1 MSIATVT
8 FQNITVTAGQNAP
21 EPAPPTSKPP
31 EAQNAPELA
40 PPPSK
45 PPEAQNTPPV
55 TGTLTKPVNQLQAD
69 QQNLFNLAD
78 QLKLMSTQ
86 NDGKPLTPD
95 QISSALKSQVDTP
108 FVGSTYALTR
118 STPPTLATV
127 ITDLGYEMPVTADQ
141 VATLAKQVEQKASIP
156 VLGNLGGGLSW
167 PIPMS
172 QEERKSIRSFL
183 LSDKSGLPGLPL
195 RATHTNG
202 TLNYLLQG
210 SSVTH
215 SDLQGDPQA
224 ALQKLFDTPRAQA
237 LGQALQAH
245 LKGVS
250 TAASIYDYLLTA
262 INDGLDLSGL
272 FYPEP
277 NKIADIYLDSP
288 VYWGQ
293 PPSLVA
299 ERLSKYLIKE
309 GLASESTAKLA
320 THVLLASRAPHFL
333 IKDIPANVKVGS
345 VLWGQLAL
353 AAAKIEARTPGLLPN
368 MTCAE
373 VIAEAESIRAD
384 NVDVQVAQR
393 EILKEWGLANGLLPI
408 LQTTWTPIDGVLVP
422 STPEPTESEME
433 QVRVAYNSR
442 LQALTQASTDLYT
455 PLASRKEIALNC
467 LRTEF
472 PNLDPAVFEVQVLA
486 KRYTGS
492 GRAPAGDPRLR
503 SMLDIVMEGKKLG
516 ETYKWIT
523 NDRRVPIDAFNAF
536 AHSDRLHAPEVF
548 KAKFES
554 SVKAQKEGHHGMVQ
568 HLISQMPLADRKN
581 FEFGK
586 LEYFYSNDYKSTKGK
601 RLEVVKRGHTLIVKA
616 TRNGETNLYE
626 IDTAKGTIEKQNDRL
641 ATLLDQRETTNEKSE
656 KVLSI
661 VRPYHPFRNSPAP
674 NSAERTETPAIP
686 DSYNSDRTH
695 NIADFYVN
703 SLGLDDES
711 FLNYCRGV
719 TSFDK
724 DQMGDKAIGNFLL
737 NLIPFRAAIV
747 NLSNGRYG
755 EAVGDL
761 AFDIFG
767 FLTLGA
773 GKVAQASKALGKG
786 LDLARTASKVIKFL
800 GVSTLEALN
809 PLPTAL
815 VGSLLTGSGKLLAK
829 GAIKSGELANMLR
842 GASGSY
848 DLLKAASKSQ
858 GVVAIGT
865 YKIGEAAFEGSAVL
879 RDGKWYAYNPV
890 NGRPYGK
897 PLAMFTPDS
906 VAMGGN
912 VEKFKMLATDAAF
925 SVDTTKRGLRLTV
938 DAHGAIPS
946 GDTSALM
953 QIDGAF
959 ITPNE
964 LLEKLKSKGVKLE
977 EYAEIRLVMCNSGS
991 GGTQSFA
998 AQLSRLTKKP
1008 TEAFEGTVYTSKEV
1022 ENIAAA
1028 SYKIGGAKQQELIDE
1043 IVIGNKKTIT
1053 KLQHTGMTDDGRFI
1067 YTQHPD
1073 YKPVNFDALGQPLPP
1088 KPPKAPYV
1096 PEPVVLNERRG
1107 SQAPDINFDEYDD
1120 LT

>member
-1 MSIATVT
+1 
-8 FQNITVTAGQNAP
+8 
-21 EPAPPTSKPP
+21 
-31 EAQNAPELA
+31 
-40 PPPSK
+40 
-45 PPEAQNTPPV
+45 
-55 TGTLTKPVNQLQAD
+55 
-69 QQNLFNLAD
+69 
-78 QLKLMSTQ
+78 MSTQ

-95 QISSALKSQVDTP
+95 QISSALKSQIDTP
-108 FVGSTYALTR
+108 YVGSTYALTL

-127 ITDLGYEMPVTADQ
+127 IADQGYEMPVTADQ
-141 VATLAKQVEQKASIP
+141 VATLAKQIEQKASIP

-172 QEERKSIRSFL
+172 QEERKSVRSFL

-237 LGQALQAH
+237 LGQALQTH

-250 TAASIYDYLLTA
+250 TATSIYDYLLTA
-262 INDGLDLSGL
+262 INDGLHLSGL

-277 NKIADIYLDSP
+277 KKIGDIYLDSP

-299 ERLSKYLIKE
+299 EHLSKYLIKE

-333 IKDIPANVKVGS
+333 IKDIPPNVKVGS
-345 VLWGQLAL
+345 VLWGQFAL
-353 AAAKIEARTPGLLPN
+353 AAAKIEAQTPGLLPN
-368 MTCAE
+368 MTYAE
-373 VIAEAESIRAD
+373 VIAAAQSLPAN
-384 NVDVQVAQR
+384 NVDVQIAQR
-393 EILKEWGLANGLLPI
+393 ENLKEWGLASGLLPI
-408 LQTTWTPIDGVLVP
+408 LQTTWTPIDGVQVP

-433 QVRVAYNSR
+433 RVRVAYNSR
-442 LQALTQASTDLYT
+442 LQALMQASTGIYT

-472 PNLDPAVFEVQVLA
+472 PNLDPAVFEAKVLS
-486 KRYTGS
+486 KRYTG
-492 GRAPAGDPRLR
+492 RARAGDPRLR
-503 SMLDIVMEGKKLG
+503 SMLDIVMEGKKIG
-516 ETYKWIT
+516 EKYIWIT

-536 AHSDRLHAPEVF
+536 ARSDRLHAPEVF
-548 KAKFES
+548 KAQFES
-554 SVKAQKEGHHGMVQ
+554 SVKAQKEGHHGMVK
-568 HLISQMPLADRKN
+568 HLISQLPLDDRKN

-586 LEYFYSNDYKSTKGK
+586 LEYFHSDDYKGTKGN
-601 RLEVVKRGHTLIVKA
+601 RLELVKRGHTLIVKT

-626 IDTAKGTIEKQNDRL
+626 IDTTKGTIKKQNDRL

-656 KVLSI
+656 KIVSV
-661 VRPYHPFRNSPAP
+661 VRPYHPFSKSPAP
-674 NSAERTETPAIP
+674 NSAESTETPAIP
-686 DSYNSDRTH
+686 DSYNSDRTN
-695 NIADFYVN
+695 NIADFYVKC
-703 SLGLDDES
+703 LGLDDES
-711 FLNYCRGV
+711 FLNYCKGV

-724 DQMGDKAIGNFLL
+724 DKSGDKTIGNFLL

-767 FLTLGA
+767 FVTLGA

-786 LDLARTASKVIKFL
+786 LGVTRTASKVIKFL

-809 PLPTAL
+809 PLPTTL
-815 VGSLLTGSGKLLAK
+815 VGSLLTGGGKLLAK
-829 GAIKSGELANMLR
+829 GATKSAELANMLR

-858 GVVAIGT
+858 RVVAIGT
-865 YKIGEAAFEGSAVL
+865 YKIGEAAFEGTAVL

-890 NGRPYGK
+890 NGRAYGK

-906 VAMGGN
+906 VAMGGKI
-912 VEKFKMLATDAAF
+912 EKFKMLANDAGF

-938 DAHGAIPS
+938 DAHGAISP
-946 GDTSALM
+946 GDTSAL
-953 QIDGAF
+953 IKVDGAF

-977 EYAEIRLVMCNSGS
+977 DYAEIRLAICHSGS

-998 AQLSRLTKKP
+998 AQFSRLTKKP
-1008 TEAFEGTVYTSKEV
+1008 TEAFVGVMYTSAEV

-1028 SYKIGGAKQQELIDE
+1028 SYKIGGAKQQELITDT
-1043 IVIGNKKTIT
+1043 VIDTKKTIT
-1053 KLQHTGMTDDGRFI
+1053 KLQPTGKTDDGRYV
-1067 YTQHPD
+1067 YTRHPD
-1073 YKPVNFDALGQPLPP
+1073 YNPVYFDAQGQPLPP
-1088 KPPKAPYV
+1088 KPPKAPHI
-1096 PEPVVLNERRG
+1096 PEHVVLNERRG
-1107 SQAPDINFDEYDD
+1107 SQAPDIDFDEYED

>member
-1 MSIATVT
+1 MSISNVT
-8 FQNITVTAGQNAP
+8 QQTITVTASQN
-21 EPAPPTSKPP
+21 T
-31 EAQNAPELA
+31 PELA
-40 PPPSK
+40 PPPS
-45 PPEAQNTPPV
+45 TPPV
-55 TGTLTKPVNQLQAD
+55 AQNAPPVPRILTKPVKQLQAD
-69 QQNLFNLAD
+69 QQNLFNLVD
-78 QLKLMSTQ
+78 QLNLMSTQ

-95 QISSALKSQVDTP
+95 QISSALKSQIDTP
-108 FVGSTYALTR
+108 YVGSTYALTR

-141 VATLAKQVEQKASIP
+141 VATLAKQIEQKASIP

-183 LSDKSGLPGLPL
+183 LSGKSGLPGLPL

-237 LGQALQAH
+237 LGQALQTH

-277 NKIADIYLDSP
+277 KTIGDIHLDSP
-288 VYWGQ
+288 MYWGQ
-293 PPSLVA
+293 PPSQVA
-299 ERLSKYLIKE
+299 EHLSKNLIKE
-309 GLASESTAKLA
+309 GMASESTAKFA

-333 IKDIPANVKVGS
+333 IKDMPANMKIGS
-345 VLWGQLAL
+345 VVWGQLAF
-353 AAAKIEARTPGLLPN
+353 AAAKIEAHTPGLLPN

-373 VIAEAESIRAD
+373 VIACAESIPAD
-384 NVDVQVAQR
+384 NVDVQIATR

-422 STPEPTESEME
+422 STPEPTEPEME
-433 QVRVAYNSR
+433 QVRVAYNNR
-442 LQALTQASTDLYT
+442 LQALAQTSTDLYT
-455 PLASRKEIALNC
+455 PLATRKEIALYC

-472 PNLDPAVFEVQVLA
+472 PNLDPAVFEAQVLA
-486 KRYTGS
+486 KKHT
-492 GRAPAGDPRLR
+492 GRASAGDPRLR
-503 SMLDIVMEGKKLG
+503 SMLDIVMEGEKLG

-536 AHSDRLHAPEVF
+536 ARSDRLHAPEVF
-548 KAKFES
+548 KAQFDS
-554 SVKAQKEGHHGMVQ
+554 SIKAQKAGHLGMVK
-568 HLISQMPLADRKN
+568 HLISQMPIADRRN

-586 LEYFYSNDYKSTKGK
+586 LEYFYSNDYKSTESGA
-601 RLEVVKRGHTLIVKA
+601 LELVKRGHTLIVKT
-616 TRNGETNLYE
+616 TRNGGGTNLYE
-626 IDTAKGTIEKQNDRL
+626 IDTTKGTINKQNDRL
-641 ATLLDQRETTNEKSE
+641 ATLLDHRETINEKSE
-656 KVLSI
+656 KIVSK
-661 VRPYHPFRNSPAP
+661 VRPYHPFSGSPAP
-674 NSAERTETPAIP
+674 HSAERPGTPAIP
-686 DSYNSDRTH
+686 DSYNSDRTN
-695 NIADFYVN
+695 NIADFYVK

-711 FLNYCRGV
+711 FLKYCKGV

-724 DQMGDKAIGNFLL
+724 DQLGDEIIGNFLL
-737 NLIPFRAAIV
+737 NMIPFRAAIV

-773 GKVAQASKALGKG
+773 GKAAQASKALGKG
-786 LDLARTASKVIKFL
+786 LGVTHKASKVIKFL
-800 GVSTLEALN
+800 GMSTLEALN
-809 PLPTAL
+809 PFPTAL
-815 VGSLLTGSGKLLAK
+815 LSSLLTGVGKLLAK

-865 YKIGEAAFEGSAVL
+865 YKLGEAAFEGSAVL

-906 VAMGGN
+906 VAMGGHI
-912 VEKFKMLATDAAF
+912 EKFKMLANDAGF
-925 SVDTTKRGLRLTV
+925 SVDTTKRGLRMTV
-938 DAHGAIPS
+938 DAHGAIPP
-946 GDTSALM
+946 GGTSALM

-964 LLEKLKSKGVKLE
+964 LLEKLKSRGVKLE
-977 EYAEIRLVMCNSGS
+977 EYAEIRLVMCDSAT
-991 GGTQSFA
+991 GGAQSFA

-1008 TEAFEGTVYTSKEV
+1008 TKAFEGLIYTSQEV

-1028 SYKIGGAKQQELIDE
+1028 SYKIGGAKQQELID
-1043 IVIGNKKTIT
+1043 ISVIGSKKTIT
-1053 KLQHTGMTDDGRFI
+1053 KLKHTGLTDDGRFI
-1067 YTQHPD
+1067 YTQHPS
-1073 YKPVNFDALGQPLPP
+1073 YKPVYFDTLGQPLPR
-1088 KPPKAPYV
+1088 KPPKAPYI

-1107 SQAPDINFDEYDD
+1107 SQAPDIDFDEYDD

>member
-1 MSIATVT
+1 M
-8 FQNITVTAGQNAP
+8 
-21 EPAPPTSKPP
+21 
-31 EAQNAPELA
+31 
-40 PPPSK
+40 
-45 PPEAQNTPPV
+45 
-55 TGTLTKPVNQLQAD
+55 
-69 QQNLFNLAD
+69 
-78 QLKLMSTQ
+78 
-86 NDGKPLTPD
+86 
-95 QISSALKSQVDTP
+95 
-108 FVGSTYALTR
+108 
-118 STPPTLATV
+118 
-127 ITDLGYEMPVTADQ
+127 
-141 VATLAKQVEQKASIP
+141 
-156 VLGNLGGGLSW
+156 
-167 PIPMS
+167 
-172 QEERKSIRSFL
+172 
-183 LSDKSGLPGLPL
+183 
-195 RATHTNG
+195 
-202 TLNYLLQG
+202 
-210 SSVTH
+210 
-215 SDLQGDPQA
+215 
-224 ALQKLFDTPRAQA
+224 
-237 LGQALQAH
+237 
-245 LKGVS
+245 
-250 TAASIYDYLLTA
+250 
-262 INDGLDLSGL
+262 
-272 FYPEP
+272 
-277 NKIADIYLDSP
+277 
-288 VYWGQ
+288 
-293 PPSLVA
+293 
-299 ERLSKYLIKE
+299 
-309 GLASESTAKLA
+309 
-320 THVLLASRAPHFL
+320 
-333 IKDIPANVKVGS
+333 
-345 VLWGQLAL
+345 
-353 AAAKIEARTPGLLPN
+353 
-368 MTCAE
+368 
-373 VIAEAESIRAD
+373 
-384 NVDVQVAQR
+384 
-393 EILKEWGLANGLLPI
+393 
-408 LQTTWTPIDGVLVP
+408 
-422 STPEPTESEME
+422 
-433 QVRVAYNSR
+433 
-442 LQALTQASTDLYT
+442 
-455 PLASRKEIALNC
+455 
-467 LRTEF
+467 
-472 PNLDPAVFEVQVLA
+472 
-486 KRYTGS
+486 
-492 GRAPAGDPRLR
+492 
-503 SMLDIVMEGKKLG
+503 
-516 ETYKWIT
+516 
-523 NDRRVPIDAFNAF
+523 
-536 AHSDRLHAPEVF
+536 
-548 KAKFES
+548 
-554 SVKAQKEGHHGMVQ
+554 
-568 HLISQMPLADRKN
+568 
-581 FEFGK
+581 
-586 LEYFYSNDYKSTKGK
+586 
-601 RLEVVKRGHTLIVKA
+601 
-616 TRNGETNLYE
+616 
-626 IDTAKGTIEKQNDRL
+626 
-641 ATLLDQRETTNEKSE
+641 
-656 KVLSI
+656 
-661 VRPYHPFRNSPAP
+661 
-674 NSAERTETPAIP
+674 
-686 DSYNSDRTH
+686 
-695 NIADFYVN
+695 
-703 SLGLDDES
+703 
-711 FLNYCRGV
+711 